1 MMKKGKDTYLF
12 PAIFSYEEGQ
22 EIAVIFPDL
31 DVGTSGV
38 DEADAM
44 KSAKELLGIVL
55 MGMEED
61 DEDIPA
67 ASRLSDLQ
75 VADNERS
82 VLIEVYMPVIRLAN
96 VNKAVSR
103 TITLPAWLNA
113 MAVEKGINFSHM
125 LQRSLKQE
133 FGIAY

>member
-1 MMKKGKDTYLF
+1 MKRPDTYLY
-12 PAIFSYEEGQ
+12 PAVFTYEEGQ
-22 EIAVIFPDL
+22 EIAVVFPDL
-31 DVGTSGV
+31 DVATSGV

-61 DEDIPA
+61 GEEIPA
-67 ASRLSDLQ
+67 ARSLSELEIES
-75 VADNERS
+75 NERS
-82 VLIEVYMPVIRLAN
+82 VLVEVYMPTIRYAN

-113 MAVEKGINFSHM
+113 MAVEKGVNFSQI
-125 LQRSLKQE
+125 LQKGLKQE

>member
-1 MMKKGKDTYLF
+1 MKRPDTYLYRAVF
-12 PAIFSYEEGQ
+12 TYEEGQ
-22 EIAVIFPDL
+22 QIAVDFPDL
-31 DVGTSGV
+31 DVATSGV

-61 DEDIPA
+61 GEEIPA
-67 ASRLSDLQ
+67 ARSLSELEIES
-75 VADNERS
+75 NERS
-82 VLIEVYMPVIRLAN
+82 VLVEVYMPTIRYAN

-113 MAVEKGINFSHM
+113 MAVEKGVNFSQI
-125 LQRSLKQE
+125 LQKGLKQE
-133 FGIAY
+133 FGIAH

>member
-1 MMKKGKDTYLF
+1 MKRPDTYLY
-12 PAIFSYEEGQ
+12 PAVFTYEEGQ
-22 EIAVIFPDL
+22 EIAVVFPDL
-31 DVGTSGV
+31 DVATSGV

-61 DEDIPA
+61 GEEIPA
-67 ASRLSDLQ
+67 ARSLSELEIES
-75 VADNERS
+75 NERS
-82 VLIEVYMPVIRLAN
+82 VLVEVYMPTIRYAN

-113 MAVEKGINFSHM
+113 MAVEKGVNFSQI
-125 LQRSLKQE
+125 LQKGLKQE
-133 FGIAY
+133 FGIAH

>member
-1 MMKKGKDTYLF
+1 MKRPNTYLY
-12 PAIFSYEEGQ
+12 PAVFTYEEGQ
-22 EIAVIFPDL
+22 EIAVVFPDL
-31 DVGTSGV
+31 DVATSGV

-61 DEDIPA
+61 EEEIPA
-67 ASRLSDLQ
+67 ASRMSDLQ
-75 VADNERS
+75 IADNERS
-82 VLIEVYMPVIRLAN
+82 VLVEVYMPTIRYAN
-96 VNKAVSR
+96 VNKSVSR

-113 MAVEKGINFSHM
+113 MAVEKGINFSQI
-125 LQRSLKQE
+125 LQRGLKQE

>member
-1 MMKKGKDTYLF
+1 MKRPDTYLY
-12 PAIFSYEEGQ
+12 PAVFTYEEGQ

-61 DEDIPA
+61 GEEIPA

-75 VADNERS
+75 IADNERS
-82 VLIEVYMPVIRLAN
+82 VLIEVYMPAIRLAS

-113 MAVEKGINFSHM
+113 MAVEKGINFSQV
-125 LQRSLKQE
+125 LQRGLKQE

>member
-1 MMKKGKDTYLF
+1 MKRPDTYLY
-12 PAIFSYEEGQ
+12 PAVFTYEEGQ

-31 DVGTSGV
+31 DVGTSGI

-61 DEDIPA
+61 GEEIPA

-75 VADNERS
+75 IADNERS
-82 VLIEVYMPVIRLAN
+82 VLIEVYMPAIRLAN

-113 MAVEKGINFSHM
+113 MAVEKGVNFSQI